1 MTDFK
6 KLLYVE
12 VSVPQKHILV
22 NKMNGA
28 GVLSVLCNQ
37 RKKLLNESMSEKVRM
52 IQKIFNH

>member
-22 NKMNGA
+22 NKINGA

-52 IQKIFNH
+52 IQKNI